1 MTPFSSRL
9 ATAFGPASS
18 KVWRAFLTAV
28 PARLFGVVTIPLV
41 GWVTGA
47 YQVSGVPELLRAV
60 AMYSALGFAWA
71 LLIEFQWPRIKK
83 MFAA

>member
-1 MTPFSSRL
+1 MPIAHRL
-9 ATAFGPASS
+9 ATAFGPSSS

-47 YQVSGVPELLRAV
+47 YQVAGPVELLRAV
-60 AMYSALGFAWA
+60 GMYSAMGFAWA